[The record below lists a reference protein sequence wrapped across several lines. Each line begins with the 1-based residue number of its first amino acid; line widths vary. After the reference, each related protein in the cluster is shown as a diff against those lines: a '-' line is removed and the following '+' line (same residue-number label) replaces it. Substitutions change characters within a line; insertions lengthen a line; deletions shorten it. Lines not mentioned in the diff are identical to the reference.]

1 MAKIKI
7 SFLGAARVVTGSCY
21 LLEHQQTKFLIDC
34 GMFQG
39 SKSLEEHNYREFPF
53 NPGEIDFVLLT
64 HAHIDH
70 SGLLPKL
77 YKSGFS
83 GPTYG
88 TSGTVELCKIMLPDS
103 GYIQESEVE
112 RKNKKARRSGGK
124 ELTPIYTAQDAEAC
138 VRFFEKRPYNL
149 EFEPAP
155 GIKITFRD
163 AGHIL
168 GSSILE
174 LVYEENEQV
183 KKMVLSGDLGRSNQ
197 PILNDPYIVQEA
209 NYLVLE
215 TTYGDRFHDDP
226 IDNDERMAQA
236 INETFQRGGNVI
248 IPAFAVDRTQ
258 DLLYTLNRLMDDGKI
273 NPQSI
278 YVDSPLAI
286 AATEIFCKHPQYFDE
301 ETKEFMEERQ
311 GCPFHLK
318 NLNYSHTAEESMALN
333 KIKSGALIISA
344 SGMAEAGR
352 IKHHLKHNLWR
363 RECTVIFVGY
373 QAEGTLGRRIVD
385 GAKKVKIHGEEVV
398 VKARIL
404 MLEGYSAHADQKELV
419 HWLDGFKK
427 IPEYIFLTHGEEKGT
442 EHFAQILKEKYQA
455 QAIVPSM
462 GEGYELEGKEPMTSV
477 CGWEP
482 RPLEYP
488 NDVYDQIME
497 LLQPMLRSELTSK
510 LSQIRD
516 YIKKIG

>member
-7 SFLGAARVVTGSCY
+7 TFIGAARVVTGSCC
-21 LLEHQQTKFLIDC
+21 LLEHGETKFLVDC
-34 GMFQG
+34 GLFQG
-39 SKSLEEHNYREFPF
+39 SKKLQENNYGEFPF

-70 SGLLPKL
+70 SGLVPKL
-77 YKSGFS
+77 YKGGFS

-103 GYIQESEVE
+103 GYIQEMEVE
-112 RKNKKARRSGGK
+112 RKNRKARRSGGK
-124 ELTPIYTAQDAEAC
+124 ELTPIYTAADAQDC
-138 VRFFEKRPYNL
+138 IRFFEKRPYNH
-149 EFEPAP
+149 EFEPTP
-155 GIKITFRD
+155 GIKVVFKD

-174 LVYEENEQV
+174 LFYEEQGQERKIV
-183 KKMVLSGDLGRSNQ
+183 FTGDLGRSDQ
-197 PILNDPYIVQEA
+197 PILNDPQPVQSA
-209 NYLVLE
+209 DYLVME
-215 TTYGDRFHDDP
+215 TTYGNRLHDDP
-226 IDNDERMAQA
+226 VDNDARLAQA

-258 DLLYTLNRLMDDGKI
+258 DLLYTLNRLMDEGKI
-273 NPQSI
+273 NPEQV

-301 ETKEFMEERQ
+301 EATEFLLEN
-311 GCPFHLK
+311 GCPFYIK
-318 NLNYSHTAEESMALN
+318 NLNFSHTAEESMALN
-333 KIKSGALIISA
+333 KIKSGAVIISA

-385 GAKKVKIHGEEVV
+385 GAKKVRIHGEEVV
-398 VKARIL
+398 VKARIM
-404 MLEGYSAHADQKELV
+404 MLEGYSAHADQTEMLR
-419 HWLDGFKK
+419 WLDGFKK
-427 IPEYIFLTHGEEKGT
+427 FPEHMFLIHGEENGAL
-442 EHFAQILKEKYQA
+442 HFAKILAEKYQI
-455 QAIVPSM
+455 QAIVPHI
-462 GEGYELEGKEPMTSV
+462 GDVYDLAEKEPQTRA
-477 CGWEP
+477 CAWEP
-482 RPLEYP
+482 DAFEDA

-497 LLQPMLRSELTSK
+497 LLQPILQKELAQK
-510 LSQIRD
+510 LAQVRD